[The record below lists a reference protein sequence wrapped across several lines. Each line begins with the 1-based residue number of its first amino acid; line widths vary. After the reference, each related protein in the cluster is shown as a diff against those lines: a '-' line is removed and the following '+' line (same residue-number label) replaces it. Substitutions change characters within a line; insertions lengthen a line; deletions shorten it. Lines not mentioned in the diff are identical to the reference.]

1 MTCCVTLHQ
10 LCINI
15 VYGIFAG
22 MVQHIFWHCICRKTQ
37 TFQALSRYCSYRAI
51 INRK

>member
-1 MTCCVTLHQ
+1 MACYVTLHHL
-10 LCINI
+10 LCII
-15 VYGIFAG
+15 VDSILAG
-22 MVQHIFWHCICRKTQ
+22 MVQNIFWHCICRKTQ